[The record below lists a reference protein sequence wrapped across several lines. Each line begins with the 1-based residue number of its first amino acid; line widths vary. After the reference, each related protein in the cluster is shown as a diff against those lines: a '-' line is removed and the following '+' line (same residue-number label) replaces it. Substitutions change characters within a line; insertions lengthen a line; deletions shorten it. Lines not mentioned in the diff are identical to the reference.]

1 MAATEILQY
10 GPRFRIREEE
20 EEEEEERLLACLMQG
35 GQNEPLFL
43 CLPQAQTKKRQFS
56 FS

>member
-10 GPRFRIREEE
+10 GPRFRIR
-20 EEEEEERLLACLMQG
+20 EEEERLLACLMQG